1 MEICKIQHPNTILF
15 VIGTENQ
22 ITQFLYY
29 LDTQAQF
36 GTDFNIYSIA
46 ERFDFHDLFGRAVP
60 KNIHGITE
68 MLLVNHA
75 LKKYG
80 RCYSLLEYALLSY
93 NLRKAKGKCFY

>member
-1 MEICKIQHPNTILF
+1 MKICKIQHPNTILF
-15 VIGTENQ
+15 VIGAENQ

-36 GTDFNIYSIA
+36 NTDFNVDSIA

-68 MLLVNHA
+68 MFLVNYA

-80 RCYSLLEYALLSY
+80 RCYSLLEYALLAH
-93 NLRKAKGKCFY
+93 NLRKVKGKCFY